1 MAIKLNFASSSW
13 LEKSYVFSAAL
24 VPYLPLSAP
33 QEFDEGKAGWERTES
48 MPTESMIKESTL

>member
-24 VPYLPLSAP
+24 VPYLPLSAS
-33 QEFDEGKAGWERTES
+33 QEFDEGKAGWEREL
-48 MPTESMIKESTL
+48 PTESMIKESTL